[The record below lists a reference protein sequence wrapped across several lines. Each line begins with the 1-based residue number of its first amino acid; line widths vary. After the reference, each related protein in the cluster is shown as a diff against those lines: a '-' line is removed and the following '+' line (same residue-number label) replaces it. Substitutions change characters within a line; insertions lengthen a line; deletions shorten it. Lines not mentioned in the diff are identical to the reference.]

1 MRSCTFAF
9 VVSVF
14 AIGSALAAD
23 LPQANPVSSPA
34 IPSSFSW
41 SGWYGG
47 LQVGGAW
54 DKSSWRLF
62 SQTGSGFLYGGQLGF
77 NYQIDQFVFGAEGD
91 LSGSTLKAD
100 SICAAV
106 AGTNCRTSMDYLA
119 SLRARAGM
127 AIDRV
132 MAYADGGVAFGGFRF
147 AQTAGLNQSWDNT
160 VHIGWTVGAGVE
172 YAFTDHLIGGIEYN
186 FYGFP
191 SETLSGGKNPTTI
204 PPKEAVSTVVAKA
217 SYKF

>member
-1 MRSCTFAF
+1 M
-9 VVSVF
+9 
-14 AIGSALAAD
+14 AAD
-23 LPQANPVSSPA
+23 LPPANANSPPV
-34 IPSSFSW
+34 IPPSFSW

-47 LQVGGAW
+47 LQFGGAW
-54 DKSSWRLF
+54 KKSNWRLF
-62 SQTGSGFLYGGQLGF
+62 SQTGSGFLYGGQFGF

-91 LSGSTLKAD
+91 VSGSTLKAD

-119 SLRARAGM
+119 SLRARAGVP
-127 AIDRV
+127 IDRAMPYV
-132 MAYADGGVAFGGFRF
+132 DGGVAFGGFRF

-186 FYGFP
+186 YYGFP
-191 SETLSGGKNPTTI
+191 GETLSGGKNPATI
-204 PPKEAVSTVVAKA
+204 SPDESVSTVVAKA